1 MIAEDVELNERDF
14 ARIANAIRYLQEH
27 HRAQPSLADVARA
40 IGLSESRMQRLFTAW
55 AGISPKRFL
64 QHLTALDTASLLRDG
79 SSVLS
84 AAFAA
89 GMSGPAR
96 VHDLMLNVYGA
107 TPGEVASGGAGIDI
121 ACGTHMTPFGEAF
134 IAVTAR
140 GVCGLHFLGPMTADE
155 ARGEVQSRWP
165 AAVLRDDADV
175 TRPVAERM
183 FARAH
188 TGAPLSLLVSG
199 TNFQLQVWRA
209 LLRVPAGTVTTYD
222 EIARH
227 IGAPAAHRAVGTA
240 VGRNPIALLIPCHRV
255 IRKSGELGGYHWGT
269 SRKTAILAWE
279 TAGREPALV

>member
-14 ARIANAIRYLQEH
+14 ARIAAAIRYLQEH

-64 QHLTALDTASLLRDG
+64 QHLTALDTATLLRTG

-84 AAFAA
+84 TAFAA

-121 ACGTHMTPFGEAF
+121 ACGVHMTPFGEAF
-134 IAVTAR
+134 LAVTAR
-140 GVCGLHFLGPMTADE
+140 GVCGLHFLDPMTAEE
-155 ARGEVQSRWP
+155 ARADVQRRWP
-165 AAVLRDDADV
+165 AALLRDDAEA

-183 FARAH
+183 FSRAH

-209 LLRVPAGTVTTYD
+209 LLSVPAGTVTTYD
-222 EIARH
+222 DIARE
-227 IGAPAAHRAVGTA
+227 IGAPAAHRAVGA
-240 VGRNPIALLIPCHRV
+240 AIGRNPIALLIPCHRV
-255 IRKSGELGGYHWGT
+255 IRKSGELGGYHW
-269 SRKTAILAWE
+269 
-279 TAGREPALV
+279 

>member
-1 MIAEDVELNERDF
+1 MIAEDIELNERDF
-14 ARIANAIRYLQEH
+14 ARIADAIRYLQEH
-27 HRAQPSLADVARA
+27 HRTQPSLADVARA

-134 IAVTAR
+134 IAVTSR

-155 ARGEVQSRWP
+155 ARAEVQGRWP
-165 AAVLRDDADV
+165 AALLREDAGV
-175 TRPVAERM
+175 TRPVAQRM

-209 LLRVPAGTVTTYD
+209 LLRVPAGSVTTYD

-255 IRKSGELGGYHWGT
+255 LRKSGELGGYHWGT
-269 SRKTAILAWE
+269 SRKSAILAWE